1 MPVSYMEI
9 DLRAFRHNLRVIR
22 SHLKNVPALAVIK
35 ANAYGHGAVECLR
48 VALEEGCVGA
58 AVARVE
64 EGRVVRA
71 SGFDC
76 PVYVLGLPLP
86 EEMSVGVN
94 EELILPVDD
103 TTNLEALETA
113 ASTLKKMVEVM
124 LPIDTGMNRIGTHAK
139 DLPAF
144 LEKLNIPTCI
154 FMGCLPTWQ
163 QLMQK
168 IRVKRINNWQNL
180 KRPFPLCRH
189 WRI

>member
-1 MPVSYMEI
+1 
-9 DLRAFRHNLRVIR
+9 
-22 SHLKNVPALAVIK
+22 
-35 ANAYGHGAVECLR
+35 
-48 VALEEGCVGA
+48 
-58 AVARVE
+58 
-64 EGRVVRA
+64 
-71 SGFDC
+71 
-76 PVYVLGLPLP
+76 
-86 EEMSVGVN
+86 
-94 EELILPVDD
+94 
-103 TTNLEALETA
+103 
-113 ASTLKKMVEVM
+113 M

-144 LEKLNIPTCI
+144 LEKLKNIPTCI

>member
-48 VALEEGCVGA
+48 AALEEGCVGA

-144 LEKLNIPTCI
+144 LEKLKNIPTCI

-168 IRVKRINNWQNL
+168 
-180 KRPFPLCRH
+180 
-189 WRI
+189 

>member
-48 VALEEGCVGA
+48 AALEEGCVGA

-64 EGRVVRA
+64 EGCVVRA

-94 EELILPVDD
+94 EELILPVDGD
-103 TTNLEALETA
+103 SRVHFKKNGGSD
-113 ASTLKKMVEVM
+113 ASY
-124 LPIDTGMNRIGTHAK
+124 
-139 DLPAF
+139 
-144 LEKLNIPTCI
+144 
-154 FMGCLPTWQ
+154 
-163 QLMQK
+163 
-168 IRVKRINNWQNL
+168 
-180 KRPFPLCRH
+180 
-189 WRI
+189 

>member
-48 VALEEGCVGA
+48 AALEEGCVGA

-76 PVYVLGLPLP
+76 PVYVLGL
-86 EEMSVGVN
+86 
-94 EELILPVDD
+94 
-103 TTNLEALETA
+103 
-113 ASTLKKMVEVM
+113 
-124 LPIDTGMNRIGTHAK
+124 NRIGTHAK

-144 LEKLNIPTCI
+144 LEKLKKYPHLHIHGLFTHLATADAKNKSKAYKQLAEFEEALSVMPSLENLVISAASSAGVVDIPES
-154 FMGCLPTWQ
+154 WY
-163 QLMQK
+163 
-168 IRVKRINNWQNL
+168 NL
-180 KRPFPLCRH
+180 VRPGIIQYDDCSKPYYPCAGGA
-189 WRI
+189 